1 MGLGVRLRIAVV
13 GSGAMGSLFG
23 GMLAEAGEDVTLV
36 DVWEEHVKAINEKG
50 LRVKSVRG
58 ERAIR
63 VVAITNPS
71 EIGSVDLALIFVK
84 SYDTERA
91 ARDALP
97 MASDDIVFL
106 TLQNGLGNT
115 EKIAEVI
122 GSHRVV
128 AGVTAQGSTL
138 LGPGEIY
145 HAGVGATTIGEL
157 NGAKTARIL
166 RIKEVFNRAGIA
178 TEVSDNV
185 LGAIWSKVLVN
196 VGINA
201 LTAITGLRNG
211 DLLLFPEITEVM
223 RQAVLEAIAVAKSSG
238 VEVGGNPVQKVFEVA
253 KATATNRS
261 SMLQDID
268 RGRRTEIGA
277 MNGAI
282 VKMGRRLGVD
292 TLVNEA
298 LTAAVI
304 GLEFVRMKKI

>member
-1 MGLGVRLRIAVV
+1 LRIAVV

-36 DVWEEHVKAINEKG
+36 DVWEEHVKAINERG
-50 LRVKSVRG
+50 LRVKGVGG

-63 VVAITNPS
+63 VSATTNPA
-71 EIGSVDLALIFVK
+71 EVGSVDLALIFVK
-84 SYDTERA
+84 SYDTEKA
-91 ARDALP
+91 AGDALP
-97 MASDDIVFL
+97 MASGGTVFL
-106 TLQNGLGNT
+106 TLQNGLGNA
-115 EKIAEVI
+115 EKISEAV

-128 AGVTAQGSTL
+128 VGVTAQGSTL

-157 NGAKTARIL
+157 NGIETARIL
-166 RIKEVFNRAGIA
+166 RIKEAFSRAGMT
-178 TEVSDNV
+178 TELSDSV

-201 LTAITGLRNG
+201 LTALTGLRNG
-211 DLLLFPEITEVM
+211 ELLAFPEIKGVM
-223 RQAVLEAIAVAKSSG
+223 RRAVLEALDVAEANEVRIAG
-238 VEVGGNPVQKVFEVA
+238 DPVEKVYEVA
-253 KATATNRS
+253 EATAANRS

-282 VKMGRRLGVD
+282 VEMGRRLGVD
-292 TLVNEA
+292 TPVNEA
-298 LTAAVI
+298 LTAAVM
-304 GLEFVRMKKI
+304 GLESVRMARL